1 MTLRHLRTFITV
13 VREGSITA
21 AAEKLNISQPAVSL
35 SIREMETFY
44 DIKLFE
50 RISRKLYITP
60 DGKEIYNYSNR
71 ILTLFDEMN
80 FASETLKKRKTVRVG
95 AGIVVG
101 KLVMPKLAKRFL
113 ESNEDIDLLVTV
125 NNAPTIEQMIIT
137 NDLDIGIMSGTIHN
151 PDNLERRIFQVNPLV
166 VICNK
171 DHPLTQKKQ
180 LTIFDLASEKFLLG
194 EKSSDTRVAVE
205 NLFLSNNLHIM
216 PTWESSSTMALINA
230 AGEGLGISVLPLNY
244 VTALMKD
251 NIVVLNVEG
260 LDLKRYI
267 NIVYHKQKHLS
278 PAVLRFIEFCR
289 NYNT

>member
-35 SIREMETFY
+35 SIREMEAFY
-44 DIKLFE
+44 GIKLFE

-95 AGIVVG
+95 AGIAMG

-113 ESNEDIDLLVTV
+113 ESNGDIDLLVTV
-125 NNAPTIEQMIIT
+125 NNAPTIEQKIIT

-151 PDNLERRIFQVNPLV
+151 PDNLERQIFQVNPLV

-171 DHPLTQKKQ
+171 DHPLTKIKH
-180 LTIFDLASEKFLLG
+180 LTIFDLASEKFLLS

-216 PTWESSSTMALINA
+216 PIWESSSTMALINA

-267 NIVYHKQKHLS
+267 NLVYHKQKHLS
-278 PAVLRFIEFCR
+278 SAVLRFIEFCQ
-289 NYNT
+289 NYSV